1 MENNIDDSYLFWTMP
16 FLNTLLYILGKLVY
30 VRTVSEIVSW
40 ENGVTFML
48 LYFLVSRTLIP
59 TPLQALFG
67 FNTLVCRKI
76 AKQRWLLCHYFLT
89 FLCH

>member
-1 MENNIDDSYLFWTMP
+1 MPKTTLGDIDAMENNIDDSYPFWTMP

-48 LYFLVSRTLIP
+48 LYFLVSCTSSP
-59 TPLQALFG
+59 P
-67 FNTLVCRKI
+67 
-76 AKQRWLLCHYFLT
+76 HYRPYLASI
-89 FLCH
+89 H